1 MFYKINS
8 KITGGLLEKQ
18 KDNDRII
25 IVYHWNSCGHCQTF
39 MPILYNLLREQQE
52 LAKIANIFE
61 VEYDDFKF
69 LPEELT
75 NVQAFPSVV
84 SIQNGKKVGEFS
96 DQRTPENLEEFIK
109 ENRSIHSSSYES
121 SPTVTRNR
129 RRLKTYSSERKS
141 K

>member
-1 MFYKINS
+1 
-8 KITGGLLEKQ
+8 
-18 KDNDRII
+18 
-25 IVYHWNSCGHCQTF
+25 

-129 RRLKTYSSERKS
+129 RRLKTYNSERKS